1 MNEVM
6 SKESTRAT
14 FGPECA
20 ALEVVCMEAYEGGQA
35 GPLRELL
42 SQPEFDWAEF
52 IGQSLRQKLSPLVSS
67 VLAEHDLRGLI
78 YPGGLRPFFAD
89 VLSLNRHKHALLRR
103 ELSDIIEGLRGQDIP
118 FVVRKGLL
126 LDLQLYGGRGLR
138 ILGDLDFMIEPGH
151 SARVAE
157 VMRGLGYQNGNYD
170 EQREEVVPYSRQELI
185 TFRLSPDHLP
195 KFVKATGDPLFKAV
209 DVDFA
214 TSFSW
219 ARSEFDVPLAEA
231 FATRADYALPHMGA
245 PVPGFAPA
253 FQFLDTVLHC
263 YREAYTE
270 SAIRAGNDVELRKF
284 LDVLLLW
291 RLHREALE
299 TEEFRALVSSSN
311 LGAPLAWVFTYA
323 DRLFGQGLVERLGLA
338 GAVAEEQL
346 TCWRASGGEVRRWS
360 GDIRERLY
368 AKNRRGLFLDEYRA

>member
-1 MNEVM
+1 MT
-6 SKESTRAT
+6 KESTRNS

-20 ALEVVCMEAYEGGQA
+20 ALEVVCMEAYEGGKVEL
-35 GPLRELL
+35 LRELL
-42 SQPEFDWAEF
+42 SQPGFDWAEF

-67 VLAEHDLRGLI
+67 VLAEQDLRGLI

-89 VLSLNRHKHALLRR
+89 ALNLNRHKHALLRR
-103 ELSDIIEGLRGQDIP
+103 ELSHISEGLRGHDIP

-126 LDLQLYGGRGLR
+126 LDLQLYGGRSLR
-138 ILGDLDFMIEPGH
+138 VLGDLDFMIEPGH
-151 SARVAE
+151 APRIAE

-170 EQREEVVPYSRQELI
+170 EQQERFIPYSRQELI

-195 KFVKATGDPLFKAV
+195 KFVRATGDPLCKAI

-231 FATRADYALPHMGA
+231 FATRVDYVLPHMEL

-291 RLHREALE
+291 KLHREALE
-299 TEEFRALVSSSN
+299 TEQFRTLVASSN
-311 LGAPLAWVFTYA
+311 LGAPLAWVFTYT
-323 DRLFGQGLVERLGLA
+323 DRLFGQGLVERFGLA
-338 GAVAEEQL
+338 GAVGEEQL
-346 TCWRASGGEVRRWS
+346 ACWRASGGEVRRWS